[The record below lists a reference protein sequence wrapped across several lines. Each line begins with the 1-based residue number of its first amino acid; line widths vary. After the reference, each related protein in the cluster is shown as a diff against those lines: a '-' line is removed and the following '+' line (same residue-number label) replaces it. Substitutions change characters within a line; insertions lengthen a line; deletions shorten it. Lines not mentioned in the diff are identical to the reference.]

1 MLQGLQNMLG
11 GQAGE
16 RVQDFIN
23 RYQQGH
29 PSDGVDPDETAEHY
43 NQIASAAPTD
53 VYRDSAQD
61 AFDRLTPDERQQF
74 ADWLRER
81 AQQQGIQPPA
91 QLGTAAASGA
101 PSASAMADGVTQLQ
115 QEQPNLL
122 QQIFGQGGALSNPL
136 ARAAAAG
143 ITAMVAQ
150 RLMSRR

>member
-11 GQAGE
+11 GPAGE
-16 RVQDFIN
+16 QVQDFIN

-29 PSDGVDPDETAEHY
+29 PSEGVDPNETAQHY
-43 NQIASAAPTD
+43 NQIASQAPTD
-53 VYRDSAQD
+53 VYRDSAQA
-61 AFDRLTPDERQQF
+61 AFERLSPDERQQF
-74 ADWLRER
+74 AEWLRQR
-81 AQQQGIQPPA
+81 TQQGGVATPP
-91 QLGTAAASGA
+91 QLDPASTGTA
-101 PSASAMADGVTQLQ
+101 PSASSMADTVTQLQ

-122 QQIFGQGGALSNPL
+122 QQIFGQGGALSNPI